1 MGKIFAAATI
11 NNVWFWVFGVTS
23 ILLIIL
29 SLFMPPLGEIH
40 PSVVQA
46 VGELFGFATLGTI
59 IYAVDR
65 GIDAKIKHKDTEI
78 SIINDE
84 NKPNVK

>member
-1 MGKIFAAATI
+1 MGKILKAATI
-11 NNVWFWVFGVTS
+11 NNVWFWVFGVTA

-29 SLFMPPLGEIH
+29 SLLMPPIGEIH
-40 PSVVQA
+40 PSVIQA

-59 IYAVDR
+59 IYGINR

-84 NKPNVK
+84 NKPNDK